1 MAKSGNFRKHHQDL
15 KQFAGQI
22 SQLLNPTQLRADGTT
37 LRQLSGLLAEL
48 TRRLNIHLSIED
60 MVLYPRLL
68 RDSDGPDKALAQ
80 KYHNDVG
87 GLAKLYEQYCQ
98 KWSTPEAIQADP
110 EQFSSESRYIFEIL
124 ARRIEK
130 EENELYPL
138 YDKLPAGA
146 GRGLA
151 AGQAAA

>member
-15 KQFAGQI
+15 RQFAEQI
-22 SQLLNPTQLRADGTT
+22 SQLLLNPAQLRADGMA

-48 TRRLNIHLSIED
+48 TRRLTIHLSFED
-60 MVLYPRLL
+60 IVLYPRLL
-68 RDSDGPDKALAQ
+68 RDSEGPARSVAQ

-87 GLAKLYEQYCQ
+87 GLAKLYEQYRQ

-110 EQFSSESRYIFEIL
+110 EQFSSESRRIFEML
-124 ARRIEK
+124 TQRIEK

-138 YDKLPAGA
+138 YDKLPAG
-146 GRGLA
+146 RGLT
-151 AGQAAA
+151 AGQAA